1 MRTVKFSLDENEFRT
16 LTEQATRLG
25 VHRSDL
31 IRTKLTEQKQP
42 QRTAGAKPT
51 VAQYLDIV
59 SAVQKRMG
67 NSIAPSQVE
76 QCVAVAIQCLYA

>member
-25 VHRSDL
+25 IHRSEL
-31 IRTKLTEQKQP
+31 IRSKLVEKP
-42 QRTAGAKPT
+42 ERTPGTKPT
-51 VAQYLDIV
+51 VAEYFNIV
-59 SAVQKRMG
+59 SSVQKRLG

-76 QCVAVAIQCLYA
+76 QCVAVAIQCLYG

>member
-25 VHRSDL
+25 VHRSEL
-31 IRTKLTEQKQP
+31 IRTKLTQEPAK
-42 QRTAGAKPT
+42 RTAGTKPT

>member
-25 VHRSDL
+25 VHRSEL
-31 IRTKLTEQKQP
+31 IRTKLTQEPPK
-42 QRTAGAKPT
+42 RKAGTKPT

>member
-25 VHRSDL
+25 VHRSEL
-31 IRTKLTEQKQP
+31 IRTKLTQEPSKIK
-42 QRTAGAKPT
+42 TGTKPT